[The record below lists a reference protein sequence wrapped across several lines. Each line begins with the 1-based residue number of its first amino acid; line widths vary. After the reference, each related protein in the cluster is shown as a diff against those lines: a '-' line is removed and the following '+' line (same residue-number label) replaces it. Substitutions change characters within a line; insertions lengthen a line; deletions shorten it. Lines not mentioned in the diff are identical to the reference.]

1 MRHVVPA
8 WCLVGSIGLA
18 VICSVAVTAAG
29 AQTTVLPSGQVW
41 VDTGGSQS
49 LRGVGPVMISVNAE
63 VGTLDKD
70 RLKSVAEQ
78 SLREEGVPLWSADLA
93 EWLKRPGLPV
103 MIFHVTTTPIPELN
117 RVSYAVELELFQQVR
132 LVRDASLE
140 SYAITWR
147 RGSSGLCRPSEVQ
160 RELESAASAL
170 ANLFALGYVLA
181 NPSP

>member
-1 MRHVVPA
+1 MSQVGPA
-8 WCLVGSIGLA
+8 SRLVAWVGFA
-18 VICSVAVTAAG
+18 VICGFAVTEAV

-49 LRGVGPVMISVNAE
+49 LRGVGPVMISLNAE
-63 VGTLDKD
+63 VGMLDRN

-78 SLREEGVPLWSADLA
+78 SLRKEGVPLWSADLA

-103 MIFHVTTTPIPELN
+103 VIVHVTTTPIPELN

-132 LVRDASLE
+132 LVRDTSVE

-160 RELESAASAL
+160 RELESATSGL
-170 ANLFALGYVLA
+170 ANLFALGYVSA